1 MKYLFLSYYFFL
13 FCTNSCGVTDIYYNK
28 KFIKFKTTKHQVS
41 KIAFYHIPSDRAFSV
56 NDTINGI
63 FLTRDSVCLFENI
76 YKDTLVI
83 KSNIKKSITKNNE
96 FFFEKIPYK
105 YLDNNNFNFLNY
117 IPICDE
123 EFFYI
128 ALFFNKN
135 NTNPDILWSIDRNSL
150 PEDLK
155 FVMEYYEKIRGSL

>member
-41 KIAFYHIPSDRAFSV
+41 KIAFYHIPSDRPFSI

-83 KSNIKKSITKNNE
+83 ELNIKKSITKNNE
-96 FFFEKIPYK
+96 FFLKR
-105 YLDNNNFNFLNY
+105 YL
-117 IPICDE
+117 
-123 EFFYI
+123 
-128 ALFFNKN
+128 
-135 NTNPDILWSIDRNSL
+135 TNI
-150 PEDLK
+150 
-155 FVMEYYEKIRGSL
+155 

>member
-1 MKYLFLSYYFFL
+1 MKYLFLFLSYF

-41 KIAFYHIPSDRAFSV
+41 KIAFYHIPSDRAFSI

-83 KSNIKKSITKNNE
+83 ESNIKKSITNNNE

>member
-41 KIAFYHIPSDRAFSV
+41 KIAFYHIPSDRPFSI

-83 KSNIKKSITKNNE
+83 ESNIKKVSLKIMS
-96 FFFEKIPYK
+96 FFLKR
-105 YLDNNNFNFLNY
+105 YL
-117 IPICDE
+117 
-123 EFFYI
+123 
-128 ALFFNKN
+128 
-135 NTNPDILWSIDRNSL
+135 TNI
-150 PEDLK
+150 
-155 FVMEYYEKIRGSL
+155 

>member
-1 MKYLFLSYYFFL
+1 MS
-13 FCTNSCGVTDIYYNK
+13 
-28 KFIKFKTTKHQVS
+28 
-41 KIAFYHIPSDRAFSV
+41 
-56 NDTINGI
+56 
-63 FLTRDSVCLFENI
+63 
-76 YKDTLVI
+76 
-83 KSNIKKSITKNNE
+83 

-117 IPICDE
+117 VPICDE

>member
-1 MKYLFLSYYFFL
+1 MENHVLWKKVNAPDLSDNDFKGKMYSFFKWQ
-13 FCTNSCGVTDIYYNK
+13 F
-28 KFIKFKTTKHQVS
+28 
-41 KIAFYHIPSDRAFSV
+41 
-56 NDTINGI
+56 
-63 FLTRDSVCLFENI
+63 
-76 YKDTLVI
+76 
-83 KSNIKKSITKNNE
+83 
-96 FFFEKIPYK
+96 
-105 YLDNNNFNFLNY
+105 
-117 IPICDE
+117 CDE